1 MKIIGKD
8 SKSDE
13 ERTPKKSKMFKK
25 TRVTKEE
32 KKPTTEKESTEFLIM
47 LIKCSFSIEALY
59 LFLVRYGAYL
69 SESHKRHL
77 CNFFFGDRTRVKESV
92 HHIFCECFFLW
103 GKFMC
108 ASCLLL
114 VVSQKGSGAAENH
127 EICFTNKIRLL

>member
-1 MKIIGKD
+1 MAIKLKMMKIIGKD

-13 ERTPKKSKMFKK
+13 ERTPKKSKMVKK
-25 TRVTKEE
+25 TRVTKKE

-47 LIKCSFSIEALY
+47 LIKCSFSIEAVY

-92 HHIFCECFFLW
+92 HHIFCECFF
-103 GKFMC
+103 C
-108 ASCLLL
+108 E
-114 VVSQKGSGAAENH
+114 ENLCVRH
-127 EICFTNKIRLL
+127 AYC

>member
-1 MKIIGKD
+1 MAIKLKMMKIIGKD

-13 ERTPKKSKMFKK
+13 ERTPKKSKMVKK

-47 LIKCSFSIEALY
+47 LIKCSFSIEAVY

-77 CNFFFGDRTRVKESV
+77 CNFFLATERGSKNLCIIFFVSV
-92 HHIFCECFFLW
+92 FFCE
-103 GKFMC
+103 
-108 ASCLLL
+108 
-114 VVSQKGSGAAENH
+114 ENLCVRH
-127 EICFTNKIRLL
+127 AYC